1 MKNALTF
8 DIEDYFQVSAFADRV
23 EKGKWDQM
31 PSRIEANTTKVLDL
45 LSEAGCRATFFV
57 LGWVAKTH
65 PRLVRYIAERGHE
78 IGCHSLEHRRV
89 FELTRTEFAEDTRS
103 AKRALEDAS
112 GVAVQGYRAPSFS
125 ITTASL
131 WAFEI
136 LAELGFQY
144 DSSIFPVKHPNY
156 GVPEFSRF
164 PFIVRTAAGNV
175 VEFPMSTVEIARWRA
190 PLAGGAYLRLLP
202 YAYTRWGIR
211 YLNEL
216 ENRSAC
222 VYLHPW
228 EIDPGQPRI
237 DVNFSA
243 RLRHYIGLRGVEGK
257 VRNLLRDFEF
267 QSVGSLVQ
275 EIKREH
281 SGTPSINLPEDSRDE
296 AQAMSR

>member
-23 EKGKWDQM
+23 GKSQWDQM
-31 PSRIEANTTKVLDL
+31 PSRVETNTTKVLDL

-57 LGWVAKTH
+57 LGWVAKSH
-65 PRLVRYIAERGHE
+65 PRLIRQISDRGHE

-89 FELTRTEFAEDTRS
+89 FEMTRAEFAEDTRT
-103 AKRALEDAS
+103 AKRALEDAG

-125 ITTASL
+125 ITTGSL

-156 GVPEFSRF
+156 GVPQFSRF
-164 PFIVRTAAGNV
+164 PFIVRTAAGNI
-175 VEFPMSTVEIARWRA
+175 VEFPMSTVEMARWRA
-190 PLAGGAYLRLLP
+190 PIAGGAYFRLLP

-211 YLNEL
+211 YLNGF
-216 ENRSAC
+216 ENRPAC

-228 EIDPGQPRI
+228 EIDPDQPRI
-237 DVNFSA
+237 DVSFSA
-243 RLRHYIGLRGVEGK
+243 RLRHYLGLRSVERN

-267 QSVGSLVQ
+267 QPVGSLIE
-275 EIKREH
+275 EIRH
-281 SGTPSINLPEDSRDE
+281 SDSLTPSITVSESRGE
-296 AQAMSR
+296 I